1 MNTAHSF
8 SPASTRYVMTVGHL
22 VSVLRG
28 RWIQVAIGLGIGI
41 LLATALTVATKAKYT
56 ASASVLVDVKSPDP
70 ITGSMMQGLTSP
82 AYMNTQVDLIN
93 SEAIARRT
101 TSELR
106 LDQLPEMQATYQKQ
120 TKGEVEFETWA
131 TDTLSR
137 NLEVTPAKDSNLI
150 RVSYKDS
157 DPKWAA
163 QVANA
168 FVKAYIDTT
177 LELRT
182 EPAKEYKKFF
192 DANAQQLRQQ
202 LEVAQGKLSAYQQK
216 NGLTTSSANQV
227 DVETNRLN
235 ELSKQL
241 VALQAEASESKSRK
255 AQANT
260 RADQLKESLT
270 SPLLYDL
277 RAELQRS
284 RAKLRQ
290 LRATMG
296 ERHPQVIELV
306 ANISE
311 MEARINE
318 ETHRVSG
325 SVLTTDS
332 VNQERLA
339 DLKTE
344 LEAQRQRVLKLK
356 ALNDESQV
364 MQRDVENLQKAYEEV
379 LTRANRMNLESRTG
393 QTNVSVVGVATPPS
407 RPSSPNLVRNLITGL
422 VLGTFAGL
430 IWALVRESRDQRLR
444 MDDEIFLRLN
454 QPLLVTLPAFGK
466 SSSSGMLGLPAPH
479 SKPKRLTAA

>member
-1 MNTAHSF
+1 MNAPYSSSSAH
-8 SPASTRYVMTVGHL
+8 PRYVMTVGHL

-28 RWIQVAIGLGIGI
+28 RWLHIAIGLGTGV
-41 LLATALTVATKAKYT
+41 LLAVGLTLASKPMYT

-70 ITGSMMQGLTSP
+70 ISGSMMQGLTSP

-93 SEAIARRT
+93 SEAIARRAV
-101 TSELR
+101 SELHLSER
-106 LDQLPEMQATYQKQ
+106 PEIQAMFKKQ
-120 TKGEVEFETWA
+120 TKGDVEFDTWA
-131 TDTLSR
+131 TDTLARS
-137 NLEVTPAKDSNLI
+137 LDVMPAKDSNLI
-150 RVSYKDS
+150 RVSYKAQ

-163 QVANA
+163 LVANA

-202 LEVAQGKLSAYQQK
+202 LEAAQSKLSAYQQK

-241 VALQAEASESKSRK
+241 VALQGEASESRSRK
-255 AQANT
+255 AQANA
-260 RADQLKESLT
+260 RADQLKEALN
-270 SPLLYDL
+270 SPLLFDL

-284 RAKLRQ
+284 RVKLRQ

-306 ANISE
+306 ANINE
-311 MEARINE
+311 MEARVNE
-318 ETHRVSG
+318 ETRRVSG

-339 DLKTE
+339 DLKSE

-364 MQRDVENLQKAYEEV
+364 MQRDVENFQKAYEEV
-379 LTRANRMNLESRTG
+379 LARSNRMNLESRTG
-393 QTNVSVVGVATPPS
+393 QTNVSLVGTATPPT
-407 RPSSPNLVRNLITGL
+407 RPSSPNFMRNLITGL
-422 VLGTFAGL
+422 VLGTLAGL
-430 IWALVRESRDQRLR
+430 VWALIKESRDQRLR
-444 MDDEIFLRLN
+444 MDDEVFLRLN

-466 SSSSGMLGLPAPH
+466 SSSSGLLSLPGPPT
-479 SKPKRLTAA
+479 KPKRLTAA